1 MKSEIQKINT
11 GFAIYKTDNK
21 VVKVNVRLEEETVW
35 LTQANPA
42 DLFQTSRSDV
52 TMHIKNILGEG
63 EFQEISVCKDFL
75 HAAEGNGKLEKTAKV
90 TAINGSPRKKK
101 KQNNFTLELN
111 RILSYLPFVLQ
122 RVGFVFRKHNFLP
135 KKYKFL
141 SPKY

>member
-1 MKSEIQKINT
+1 MNDKIQKINT
-11 GFAIYKTDNK
+11 GFAIYETDDK

-42 DLFQTSRSDV
+42 DLFQTSRSNV

-75 HAAEGNGKLEKTAKV
+75 HAAGNGKL
-90 TAINGSPRKKK
+90 K

-122 RVGFVFRKHNFLP
+122 RVGFVSRKHKFLP

-141 SPKY
+141 SMKY